1 MYCDHCK
8 ESFQPDDSIIEHIG
22 LPGIRLKDHT
32 VYRAKG
38 CDNCFQTGYRGR
50 IGVFE
55 IMVLTE
61 ELKGLILK
69 TFDSNQIKQAAR
81 DQDMITLHADGIQ
94 KVLQGQTTFEEVLR
108 VTAK

>member
-1 MYCDHCK
+1 
-8 ESFQPDDSIIEHIG
+8 
-22 LPGIRLKDHT
+22 
-32 VYRAKG
+32 
-38 CDNCFQTGYRGR
+38 
-50 IGVFE
+50 
-55 IMVLTE
+55 MVLTD

-81 DQDMITLHADGIQ
+81 DQKMTTLHADGIQ